1 MEWASL
7 VQTQNLEASEEK
19 LPNPSF
25 PPLWKYTAQ
34 QFCMFPL
41 ILLSCRTQSTDCWQ
55 PAQAW
60 AGACRN
66 WFASWSPVLPHH
78 FACKQALV
86 ASKASSSSKKPAW
99 NHLSSLAVNLPSNCS
114 SMERRKLRFVPIP
127 SGLYLSAI
135 PGISFLWELSKGCHR
150 VSLSISF
157 EGCKFRLQHRLVF
170 NARTPSLVT
179 GLPGPWRPHCW
190 MHFDS
195 CKKVFW
201 THRKGEHYRFELWR
215 FSPFFAV

>member
-1 MEWASL
+1 MSQLGPNTESWSFRRKASQPFFSPSL
-7 VQTQNLEASEEK
+7 KVHCTAVLHVSPHSAKLQNTE
-19 LPNPSF
+19 
-25 PPLWKYTAQ
+25 
-34 QFCMFPL
+34 
-41 ILLSCRTQSTDCWQ
+41 STDCWQ

-135 PGISFLWELSKGCHR
+135 PGIPFLWELSKGCHR

-215 FSPFFAV
+215 FSHFFAV